1 MNATLDVLTVVLR
14 SVPASQPTPPAA
26 AVSLA
31 GQAVTW
37 GLVVAVA
44 VIVLSAAGWAIAS
57 AGARPATVSRAKTG
71 VAVALV
77 GAILLGAGK
86 GYLAWLNTT
95 QAPGFTA
102 DPASY
107 AVDTVAPP
115 PGFEVIDK
123 TTAWTSTLNQIRTGK
138 GLQRFGTDRAL
149 SKLVASCATHL
160 AGGKGICPQSGQ
172 YWRTTLSPSQIVQL
186 SDPLTEK
193 NLTRYDP
200 NALDSIKGFVDDMR
214 IAFVAVRNTQN
225 GKAVVLVMHSVGP
238 CPAPC
243 TPKSPGA
250 AMPNLITHRTGP

>member
-1 MNATLDVLTVVLR
+1 MNADLPRLAGQA
-14 SVPASQPTPPAA
+14 PKPPAA

-44 VIVLSAAGWAIAS
+44 MLVLCAAGWAIAS
-57 AGARPATVSRAKTG
+57 AGQHPATVGRAKTG
-71 VAVALV
+71 VLVAVI
-77 GAILLGAGK
+77 GAALLGAGK
-86 GYLAWLNTT
+86 GYLAWLDTA

-102 DPASY
+102 DPAAY
-107 AVDTVAPP
+107 AVDTVTPP

-123 TTAWTSTLNQIRTGK
+123 TTAWTATLNQIRAGQ
-138 GLQRFGTDRAL
+138 GLQPFGTDRAL
-149 SKLVASCATHL
+149 TGLASTCAMSL
-160 AGGKGICPQSGQ
+160 AGGKGVCPEPGQ

-193 NLTRYDP
+193 NLSRYDP

-225 GKAVVLVMHSVGP
+225 GKAVVLVMHSAGP
-238 CPAPC
+238 CPALC